1 MLKTNP
7 SPSLNKIKKAV
18 KELPLESK
26 IEVLTMLEEELFAM
40 RFKSLLAEFRET
52 AKRYP
57 LTIEEITEEV
67 TAVRQKRYESGQF
80 FA

>member
-67 TAVRQKRYESGQF
+67 TAVRQKRYESRN
-80 FA
+80 